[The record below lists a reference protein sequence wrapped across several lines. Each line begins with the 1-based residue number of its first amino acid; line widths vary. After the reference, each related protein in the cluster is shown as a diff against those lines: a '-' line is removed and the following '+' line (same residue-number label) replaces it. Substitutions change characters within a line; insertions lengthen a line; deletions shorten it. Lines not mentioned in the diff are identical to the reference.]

1 MNDVNLRY
9 LDLLLKHFE
18 PHQYHLVT
26 LSELE
31 AVICTSRRNVSIVMK
46 KLATYDWVDWQPAIG
61 RSNASRLSINISLQ
75 QAMTEF
81 LVEELGRGRMN
92 SITKL
97 IDWFGQ
103 TAVRALTIASEK
115 VNRLN
120 ESNNAILIS
129 SYPWV
134 SKIDP
139 ANTYRHTELHVAKS
153 VYDVLLTQNSNGG
166 IEPSLAH
173 EWKMEGKVMTLWLRP
188 GIYRHDGEPLNIQD
202 VVWSIE
208 RLREIKGPVHELWQ
222 CIDSV
227 VAETSNCLKIILKHP
242 NKLFPYML
250 ATPHASILCRDVV
263 PFGSSYSYHIG
274 TGPFK
279 ISGWNQESMTLE
291 AHKEYFSARALL
303 DQITLSHG
311 DVKTLNMLSFNQS
324 SDHVEVEKISAF
336 SYLTYR
342 ERAESQLTKETW
354 YQLADYIHVQ
364 KRIYDAPSAVDSIQL
379 ETHEQ
384 DLSITDGVVI
394 PKLKGKVVLA
404 EPVWTIPSLIR
415 HSEWLHSVIR
425 ATGLELEIVVIDDIS
440 FPEVVSHQADLL
452 FIEEVMEAPFEYGIF
467 EWLSIATGLRFSFDQ
482 SQMLRHREKVRRAMA
497 DDHSLQSLLNLEKAL
512 RDQYLYL
519 PLFVGY
525 EEVTKTQQV
534 RGVQVKNTGYSDLHR
549 LWIAHSH

>member
-18 PHQYHLVT
+18 PHQYHFVT

-31 AVICTSRRNVSIVMK
+31 VVICTSRRNVSIVMK
-46 KLATYDWVDWQPAIG
+46 KLASYGWVDWKPAIG
-61 RSNASRLSINISLQ
+61 RSNASRLNITISLQ

-103 TAVRALTIASEK
+103 SAVRALTIASEK
-115 VNRLN
+115 VNQLN

-134 SKIDP
+134 SKVDP

-173 EWKMEGKVMTLWLRP
+173 EWKMEGNVMTLWLRP
-188 GIYRHDGEPLNIQD
+188 GIYRHDGELLSIQD

-208 RLREIKGPVHELWQ
+208 RLKEIKGPVHELWQ

-227 VAETSNCLKIILKHP
+227 IAETSSCLKITLKHP
-242 NKLFPYML
+242 NMFFPYML

-263 PFGSSYSYHIG
+263 SFGSGYSYHIG

-279 ISGWNQESMTLE
+279 ISGWNQESMLLQ

-311 DVKTLNMLSFNQS
+311 NVKTLNMLSFNQT

-342 ERAESQLTKETW
+342 ERADFNLAKEDW
-354 YQLADYIHVQ
+354 HQLADYINAQ
-364 KRIYDAPSAVDSIQL
+364 KRTYEAQSAVDSIQL
-379 ETHEQ
+379 VTQGQ
-384 DLSITDGVVI
+384 DLLIAEAIVT
-394 PKLKGKVVLA
+394 PKLQGKVALA

-415 HSEWLHSVIR
+415 HSEWLHRVIR
-425 ATGLELEIVVIDDIS
+425 ATGLELEIVIIDDIS
-440 FPEVVSHQADLL
+440 FPEVVSHRADLL
-452 FIEEVMEAPFEYGIF
+452 LIEEVMEAPFEYGVF

-482 SQMLRHREKVRRAMA
+482 SQMLIHRENLREAMTNA
-497 DDHSLQSLLNLEKAL
+497 QSLQSLLGVEKAL
-512 RDQYLYL
+512 REQYLYL

-549 LWIAHSH
+549 LWIAHSN